1 MQKNFNIELYNP
13 INRMI
18 RKKVK
23 KEIINDF
30 FDNTLLNKYLGRRTP
45 NLIMEYNGIN
55 LKLVNISVT
64 VRFSIEDKIEY
75 RDILNLN
82 VNEFSSKSMV
92 IFKKS
97 FHSQLSNKKINVN
110 TITKVSIKLLY
121 L

>member
-1 MQKNFNIELYNP
+1 MQKNFHIELYNP

-55 LKLVNISVT
+55 FKLVNISVT
-64 VRFSIEDKIEY
+64 VRFAIEDKIKY
-75 RDILNLN
+75 REILNLD
-82 VNEFSSKSMV
+82 VNEYSSKSMG
-92 IFKKS
+92 IFKNS
-97 FHSQLSNKKINVN
+97 FHSQLSNKLIGIN
-110 TITKVSIKLLY
+110 TITKVSIKLSY
-121 L
+121 I